1 MGDINSK
8 ELDFNTECLLK
19 LMIAKGVVADEQE
32 YWDFVDSIR
41 VANKLAEEEK
51 NVEQKSYSTSFG
63 YNSTTVTT
71 TGQYSTAIGYTAS
84 TKIVL

>member
-1 MGDINSK
+1 MSDINSK

-19 LMIAKGVVADEQE
+19 LMIAKGIIADKQE

-51 NVEQKSYSTSFG
+51 NVEHNSYSSAFG
-63 YNSTTVTT
+63 YSTTATT
-71 TGQYSTAIGYTAS
+71 TGQYSTAIGYATSA
-84 TKIVL
+84 K